1 MRYLDLI
8 RNRPELKLKS
18 AELTSEQWIESWHNL
33 ARITDR
39 ITKDDP
45 RFLSVCEALEDCDHA
60 FEQDNWT
67 VFQQAA
73 ESVKRLVEE
82 NEIGG

>member
-33 ARITDR
+33 ARITDG
-39 ITKDDP
+39 ITKDGP
-45 RFLSVCEALEDCDHA
+45 RFHPICEALENCDRA

-67 VFQQAA
+67 EFQQAA
-73 ESVKRLVEE
+73 ESVKRLMEE
-82 NEIGG
+82 NEFGD